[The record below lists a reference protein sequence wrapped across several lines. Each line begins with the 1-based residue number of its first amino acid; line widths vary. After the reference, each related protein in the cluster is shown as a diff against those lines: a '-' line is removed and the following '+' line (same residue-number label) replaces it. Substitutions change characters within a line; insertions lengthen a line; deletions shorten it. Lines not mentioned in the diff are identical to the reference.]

1 MGQIVIGSTSLV
13 SSAITTNDQINV
25 KKRLDQMQRIIQDN
39 NIELENTK
47 TLNVELQKEIK
58 QAKEVNSGINSRI
71 INLIKY
77 NNTQVNNLRHKESL
91 INELNNCKNPSDI
104 DRLKSEILDIDNKI
118 KYNSEISLNG
128 LLDIEKESKICVEKG
143 FGIDSIK
150 KTAILDFYLIWTF
163 IESLEIFH
171 RIAFSLLIL
180 KSIIISSCISIIFIF
195 YGDYLIQKFNI
206 EKRFPKL
213 AKIIQ
218 LRRKFQRYYLLA
230 AISWIFIVSFI
241 EIIFSIYVLSC

>member
-1 MGQIVIGSTSLV
+1 MKIFQINLSSLQILKIIFTLFLLIVFIYMYIIDNKSPELKGHTKPEYHQSGLLDSKYLKLLGQIVIGSTSLV

-150 KTAILDFYLIWTF
+150 KNRYFRFLFNLDIYRIFRNIPSYCFLF
-163 IESLEIFH
+163 INIKKYH
-171 RIAFSLLIL
+171 
-180 KSIIISSCISIIFIF
+180 
-195 YGDYLIQKFNI
+195 YKF
-206 EKRFPKL
+206 L
-213 AKIIQ
+213 
-218 LRRKFQRYYLLA
+218 Y
-230 AISWIFIVSFI
+230 
-241 EIIFSIYVLSC
+241 